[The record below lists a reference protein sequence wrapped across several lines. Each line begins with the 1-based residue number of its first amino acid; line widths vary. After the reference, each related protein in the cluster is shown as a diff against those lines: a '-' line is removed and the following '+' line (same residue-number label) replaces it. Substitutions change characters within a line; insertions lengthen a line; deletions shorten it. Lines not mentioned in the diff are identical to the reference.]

1 MLAGIE
7 GERRVKNVLVGGE
20 SLEPEKTY
28 TLAGTDYVL
37 LEHGDGYTAFDGA
50 PLLQDC
56 VKLDNQLLVDF
67 ITGTL
72 GGVAGEE
79 YADPYGEGR
88 ITVVGSPEEN

>member
-50 PLLQDC
+50 RSC
-56 VKLDNQLLVDF
+56 R
-67 ITGTL
+67 T
-72 GGVAGEE
+72 A
-79 YADPYGEGR
+79 
-88 ITVVGSPEEN
+88 